1 MMISKEK
8 FNKDIGKRIKEIRQ
22 QKGISLKDFESR
34 DNAVDRSNL
43 SKIESGRKAPTLYT
57 LYKIALILEVDMQA
71 FFKDR
76 Y

>member
-1 MMISKEK
+1 MVSKEK
-8 FNKDIGKRIKEIRQ
+8 FNKEIGKRIKEIRQ

-43 SKIESGRKAPTLYT
+43 SKIESGLKAPTLYT
-57 LYKIALILEVDMQA
+57 LYKIALILEVDLET
-71 FFKDR
+71 FFKDH